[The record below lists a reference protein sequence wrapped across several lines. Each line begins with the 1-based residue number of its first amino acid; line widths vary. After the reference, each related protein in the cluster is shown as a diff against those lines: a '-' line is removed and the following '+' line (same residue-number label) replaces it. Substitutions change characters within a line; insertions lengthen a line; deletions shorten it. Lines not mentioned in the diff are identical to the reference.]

1 MAENNLG
8 LSVIAGLDKPKSV
21 AQINSDI
28 LAIEAQLKK
37 LKLQVKIDGKSN
49 SDIQRQI
56 SALNKQKRNLYV
68 DLKIRKNDLKRQY
81 NQAVNELQNNPI
93 SVKVNTSNAQK
104 QMTGLTNSV
113 KNTKDETFSLA
124 NALRKALN
132 NTGYVISSQLA
143 LQLVRNAAR
152 EATDALKEY
161 DKYATNLSIITNGT
175 RAESNNIIADLSE
188 KSFEFK
194 VDISELENAYETLL
208 RTGKAAG
215 ELDDYLKST
224 VFLSKIGFEDMET
237 SASNL
242 VIAQINGDV
251 TSLDAPTFDNDNT
264 DPNKDAFDKLYSK
277 WQHDLEMNI
286 KIRFHDLRHSAA
298 SLLINAGFNLKEVQ
312 EWLGH
317 SDVATTGNIYSHL
330 QYSSKIN
337 MANRFN
343 DILSK

>member
-81 NQAVNELQNNPI
+81 KQAVNELQNNPI

-124 NALRKALN
+124 NALRKALERMER
-132 NTGYVISSQLA
+132 YI
-143 LQLVRNAAR
+143 
-152 EATDALKEY
+152 
-161 DKYATNLSIITNGT
+161 
-175 RAESNNIIADLSE
+175 ESE
-188 KSFEFK
+188 
-194 VDISELENAYETLL
+194 
-208 RTGKAAG
+208 
-215 ELDDYLKST
+215 
-224 VFLSKIGFEDMET
+224 ET
-237 SASNL
+237 SSLPFCLWKKKNGKKYE
-242 VIAQINGDV
+242 IA
-251 TSLDAPTFDNDNT
+251 F
-264 DPNKDAFDKLYSK
+264 
-277 WQHDLEMNI
+277 
-286 KIRFHDLRHSAA
+286 
-298 SLLINAGFNLKEVQ
+298 
-312 EWLGH
+312 
-317 SDVATTGNIYSHL
+317 
-330 QYSSKIN
+330 
-337 MANRFN
+337 
-343 DILSK
+343 